1 VQVKDL
7 DRNEQ
12 VVVAVKDLAQHLRGG

>member
-1 VQVKDL
+1 VKDL

-12 VVVAVKDLAQHLRGG
+12 VVVAVKDLAQHLRGE